1 MLPEIGATIDT
12 SMSGNEPNAA
22 GKSLE
27 GHFLISETELR
38 DPNFVQTVVYMVEHG
53 DQGALGFV
61 VNRPSESFLKEVIPE
76 FDGTPAGELEVY
88 IGGPVE
94 QMYLFTLHSGLPGD
108 RRSEAASSSLQ
119 GVVLEPDFEIIREFL
134 TETWPD
140 LSPEHRPEIR
150 FYAGYAGWA
159 PGQLETEIEYN
170 AWVVIPAT
178 PGIVFAPRP
187 EESWRNALRKKGG
200 IYWVVAETG
209 FKPSLN

>member
-1 MLPEIGATIDT
+1 
-12 SMSGNEPNAA
+12 MSDDSGRDDKRHET
-22 GKSLE
+22 LE
-27 GHFLISETELR
+27 GRFLISETELT
-38 DPNFVQTVVYMVEHG
+38 DPNFMQTVVYMVEHN
-53 DQGALGFV
+53 DNGALGFV
-61 VNRPSESFLKEVIPE
+61 VNRKSEALLKDVIPE
-76 FDGTPAGELEVY
+76 FGESPAGEIEVY
-88 IGGPVE
+88 VGGPVE

-108 RRSEAASSSLQ
+108 KRSDAASSSLQ
-119 GVVLEPDFEIIREFL
+119 GVILEPDFEIIREFL
-134 TETWPD
+134 HTTWPG

-159 PGQLETEIEYN
+159 PGQLEQELEYK

-178 PGIVFAPRP
+178 PGIVFAPEP